1 MDPREYQYVF
11 YGITAVWLIVA
22 AYVVGLGRRERK
34 LRQELDRVRRMV
46 EKS

>member
-1 MDPREYQYVF
+1 MDPREYSFVF
-11 YGITAVWLIVA
+11 YAFLTAWLIVI
-22 AYVVGLGRRERK
+22 AYVVSLSLRERK